1 MKRRLTLIISAL
13 MLMITNVAWGQS
25 DYKRISDIAQLDN
38 GSKVV
43 FAARYNTTE
52 NEYYAMTA
60 QASGK
65 PTGVLFTSVVDT
77 DETLPS
83 SIMSEVSTF
92 YWTVAVEDG
101 NFTFTNANGNVL
113 GYTSSTNFATGGDNT
128 AWTITY
134 QTSDTTAMVP
144 EYSAFVVNNVNVD
157 VRAIALNS
165 NHNFG
170 PYNTQ
175 NIAANN
181 YNFFLDIFASE
192 GGGLEPCATPTF
204 TPASGT
210 YYETQNVTIACE
222 TEDATIYYTVDG
234 SDPTESSNVYSEPI
248 LISETTTVKAMA
260 TKEGYD
266 NSSIATA
273 TYTIQDTPTVIT
285 IAEARA
291 LAVNE
296 HAMVQGVVTFI
307 DGKNVYVQDETAGIC
322 LFLNSAVSTLALG
335 DMVTAYGTRSD
346 YKGLIELASISPT
359 DPSQF
364 NVISTG
370 NELPLAEKTV
380 AEILADAS
388 GSNMLQSTRVQIVEA
403 TIGTINTNNNTP
415 VTQDGSTINIF
426 KMPVVEGLVEGDIVT
441 FIGVISCYNNP
452 QMRIASADDVTFTH
466 PQSDKVATPTFTPAS
481 GTYYETQNVTINC
494 ETEDATIYYTVD
506 GSDPSLESAVFTEAI
521 VISETTTVKAFA
533 VKEGL
538 TDSEIATAVYT
549 ITDAPTPSDYTRI
562 TDLSQIENGSK
573 VIFAARYNENANEY
587 YAMTAQASGKPTG
600 VLFTSVNGENETLP
614 STISDDE
621 STYYWTVS
629 INDTC
634 FTFTNA
640 AGDVLGYTSS
650 TNFSP
655 GGDNTAWA
663 ITYETSDTTAM
674 VPEYS
679 GFVVTNCNIT
689 GRGIALNGNHN
700 FGPYSKSNMG
710 NNTYN
715 FFLDMFVTAGGT
727 PVCATPT
734 FTPVAG
740 TYYEEQEVTISCITP
755 DATIY
760 YTLDGSD
767 PTESSNVYSE
777 PILISETTTVKAM
790 AVKEGYD
797 NSNIATAEYTIT
809 LGLVTIFSQDWEG
822 EMNGWT
828 FVTVTGS
835 KPWTIGS
842 YSGNHYA
849 YGNGYNGGVNE
860 QWCIS
865 PAFNLNVYSNVSMTF
880 KNAKNYNGPDMQV
893 YFSNDYDG
901 ENPASATWTELEFNK
916 STGSF
921 AWAESGSIDLADFT
935 GDVCYIGF
943 KYTSTESAAAA
954 WEVDDITL
962 LGSTSSPVL
971 SVVPANLD
979 GFLYVEGNGPSAE
992 MSMTV
997 SGMNLTENVTLT
1009 LSYANFEI
1017 SLTSGDD
1024 FNATQSIEL
1033 TPEAGVI
1040 EQMIYVRLAADLGI
1054 GEYLETITVDSE
1066 LDDIIVNLSGTV
1078 IEQPQPSN
1086 YTRLSDVSQLTNGAK
1101 VIFAARFNGNA
1112 NEYYA
1117 MTAQA
1122 SGKPTGV
1129 LFTSVYDDGETLP
1142 SDIADNESTYYWNVM
1157 TDGTNFTFTNAAG
1170 DVLGYSSGTN
1180 FATGGDNTGWTIT
1193 AATSPEASMVP
1204 DYDAFNVINANVTN
1218 RAFAL
1223 NNSHN
1228 YGPYHI
1234 QNMASADYNFFVD
1247 MFATEGSGA
1256 QYCSMPTFTPAAGT
1270 YFEAQTVT
1278 ISCATEDATI
1288 YYTLD
1293 ESTPTTSSSV
1303 YTEPLVISETT
1314 TVKAMAVKEGYE
1326 NSNVATAAYVIED
1339 APEVITIAEAKAL
1352 ELNEFAMVQGIVTF
1366 VDGRNVYAQDET
1378 AGIVLYLNANTVPSE
1393 LAAGDLVQAY
1403 GKRSAYNGLIELSG
1417 IDGTSSSEFSIIS
1430 SGNELPLETVTI
1442 ADILADYADANM
1454 LQSTRVEIVEATIGA
1469 INNNGST
1476 PITQDGSEMT
1486 IYKLPVVEGLVEGD
1500 IVTFVGVIGCFNNP
1514 QMRIASADDIEFY
1527 HPSGDPVLIATPN
1540 ALNEFSY
1547 VVGHGPSEAQTFV
1560 LTGSNLPEGFLTLTV
1575 NNSFEISFDG
1585 EIYTGVSITIPIS
1598 DPTLAPT
1605 TVYVRLNAETIG
1617 QYVGTITIEAGV
1629 EITVALSGEV
1639 LSDGIDE
1646 TLASSVNVWNNINE
1660 LVIENNGNEMLNV
1673 VVYNIVG
1680 QPVLS
1685 ETVASGSNV
1694 IRHDLAEGIYI
1705 VRIANGKEMTGIKVV
1720 VRR

>member
-1 MKRRLTLIISAL
+1 MKRKLTLIISAL
-13 MLMITNVAWGQS
+13 MLMITSVAWGQS
-25 DYKRISDIAQLDN
+25 EYKRISDIAQLDN
-38 GSKVV
+38 GSRVV

-52 NEYYAMTA
+52 NEYFAMTA

-144 EYSAFVVNNVNVD
+144 EYSAFVVNNVNIEI
-157 VRAIALNS
+157 RAIALNS

-175 NIAANN
+175 NIAAAN

-192 GGGLEPCATPTF
+192 GGIEPCATPTF
-204 TPASGT
+204 NPAAGT
-210 YYETQNVTIACE
+210 YTEAQEVTINCG
-222 TEDATIYYTVDG
+222 TPDATIHYTLDGSNPTVD
-234 SDPTESSNVYSEPI
+234 SDVYSEPI
-248 LISETTTVKAMA
+248 VISETTTVKAMA
-260 TKEGYD
+260 AKEGFD

-322 LFLNSAVSTLALG
+322 LFLNSTVSTIALG
-335 DMVTAYGTRSD
+335 DMVIAYGTRTD
-346 YKGLIELASISPT
+346 YKGLVELSGINPT

-364 NVISTG
+364 DVISTG
-370 NELPLAEKTV
+370 NALPVAVMTV

-403 TIGTINTNNNTP
+403 TIGTINNNNNTP
-415 VTQDGSTINIF
+415 ITQDGSTINIY
-426 KMPVVEGLVEGDIVT
+426 KMPVVDGLVEGDIVT

-452 QMRIASADDVTFTH
+452 QMRIASANDVTYTH
-466 PQSDKVATPTFTPAS
+466 PQSDTVETPTFAPAA
-481 GTYYETQNVTINC
+481 GTYYETQYVTIEC
-494 ETEDATIYYTVD
+494 ATEGATIYYTVD
-506 GSDPSLESAVFTEAI
+506 GSNPSTESPVFTEAI
-521 VISETTTVKAFA
+521 EISETTTVKAFA

-538 TDSEIATAVYT
+538 TDSQIATAVYT
-549 ITDAPTPSDYTRI
+549 ITDAPTPSNYIR
-562 TDLSQIENGSK
+562 
-573 VIFAARYNENANEY
+573 
-587 YAMTAQASGKPTG
+587 
-600 VLFTSVNGENETLP
+600 
-614 STISDDE
+614 
-621 STYYWTVS
+621 
-629 INDTC
+629 
-634 FTFTNA
+634 
-640 AGDVLGYTSS
+640 
-650 TNFSP
+650 
-655 GGDNTAWA
+655 
-663 ITYETSDTTAM
+663 
-674 VPEYS
+674 
-679 GFVVTNCNIT
+679 
-689 GRGIALNGNHN
+689 LN
-700 FGPYSKSNMG
+700 
-710 NNTYN
+710 
-715 FFLDMFVTAGGT
+715 
-727 PVCATPT
+727 
-734 FTPVAG
+734 
-740 TYYEEQEVTISCITP
+740 
-755 DATIY
+755 
-760 YTLDGSD
+760 
-767 PTESSNVYSE
+767 
-777 PILISETTTVKAM
+777 
-790 AVKEGYD
+790 
-797 NSNIATAEYTIT
+797 
-809 LGLVTIFSQDWEG
+809 
-822 EMNGWT
+822 
-828 FVTVTGS
+828 
-835 KPWTIGS
+835 
-842 YSGNHYA
+842 
-849 YGNGYNGGVNE
+849 
-860 QWCIS
+860 
-865 PAFNLNVYSNVSMTF
+865 
-880 KNAKNYNGPDMQV
+880 
-893 YFSNDYDG
+893 
-901 ENPASATWTELEFNK
+901 
-916 STGSF
+916 
-921 AWAESGSIDLADFT
+921 
-935 GDVCYIGF
+935 
-943 KYTSTESAAAA
+943 
-954 WEVDDITL
+954 
-962 LGSTSSPVL
+962 
-971 SVVPANLD
+971 
-979 GFLYVEGNGPSAE
+979 
-992 MSMTV
+992 
-997 SGMNLTENVTLT
+997 
-1009 LSYANFEI
+1009 
-1017 SLTSGDD
+1017 
-1024 FNATQSIEL
+1024 
-1033 TPEAGVI
+1033 
-1040 EQMIYVRLAADLGI
+1040 
-1054 GEYLETITVDSE
+1054 
-1066 LDDIIVNLSGTV
+1066 
-1078 IEQPQPSN
+1078 
-1086 YTRLSDVSQLTNGAK
+1086 DVSQLTNGAK

-1180 FATGGDNTGWTIT
+1180 FATGGDNTGWTIV

-1223 NNSHN
+1223 NSNHN
-1228 YGPYHI
+1228 YGAYHT
-1234 QNMASADYNFFVD
+1234 QNMSSSDYNFFVD

-1256 QYCSMPTFTPAAGT
+1256 QFCSMPTFTPAAGT

-1293 ESTPTTSSSV
+1293 GSTPTTSSSV
-1303 YTEPLVISETT
+1303 YIGPLAINETT
-1314 TVKAMAVKEGYE
+1314 TVKAMAAKEGYE
-1326 NSNVATAAYVIED
+1326 NSNVATAEYIIED
-1339 APEVITIAEAKAL
+1339 APSIITIAEAKAL
-1352 ELNEFAMVQGIVTF
+1352 ELNEYAMVQGVATF
-1366 VDGRNVYAQDET
+1366 IDGRNVYIQDET
-1378 AGIVLYLNANTVPSE
+1378 AGIVLYLNANTVPSG
-1393 LAAGDLVQAY
+1393 LMAGDLVQAY

-1454 LQSTRVEIVEATIGA
+1454 LQSTRVEIIEATIGA

-1527 HPSGDPVLIATPN
+1527 HPGGDPVLVATPN
-1540 ALNEFSY
+1540 ALNGFSY

-1605 TVYVRLNAETIG
+1605 TVYVRLNAETVG
-1617 QYVGTITIEAGV
+1617 QYVGTITIEDGV
-1629 EITVALSGEV
+1629 ETTVALSGEV
-1639 LSDGIDE
+1639 SSDGIDE

-1660 LVIENNGNEMLNV
+1660 LVIENYSNEMLNV

-1685 ETVASGSNV
+1685 ETIATGSNV
-1694 IRHDLAEGIYI
+1694 ISHDLAEGIYI